1 MRSQPYQLWS
11 SLLEPAFLGASGGS
25 SLLISCQILEGGP
38 SAISGHLRYTG
49 ALVSIEDF
57 EGKT

>member
-1 MRSQPYQLWS
+1 
-11 SLLEPAFLGASGGS
+11 LGASGGS